1 MRSVVWLYL
10 FLFVAFF
17 DLHAQYPILTPFAV
31 SLGAAPSFIGLMM
44 GLYSF
49 THLPGNILAG
59 YGVDRYGSRIFI
71 MWSLMGAGVLLI
83 LQAHVTDP
91 WQLLIVRSISGFVLA
106 FLSPACLAL
115 LARYAEDQVQ
125 QGKLMAGNG
134 LIHTLA
140 SVVSPAAGAYLVSK
154 LGFTMAFQALGIG
167 LLVIGA
173 LASVLIRPP
182 QYAKPAGGVAIA
194 KEATNE
200 LHSSQAGHNI
210 TAILTSAQEAPV
222 QPIPLRFFLLPL
234 AIACSQGILFFE
246 LPFAANALQSVVK
259 TGMLFTAVS
268 LGALFTLSLL
278 FLNRYS
284 AFLRTWLGS
293 FCLSILFFC
302 MAIDAPIPLYVTL
315 FLIGMTKGVTLPAL
329 SAHLLQLSGGA
340 RYGRIFS
347 TLSIAFSIGSFL
359 GPMLAGQLRSYVSP
373 FFIAFIILMAAV
385 TFIPWHRPWQAISS
399 SSKLQ
404 RT

>member
-49 THLPGNILAG
+49 THLPGNLLAG

-167 LLVIGA
+167 LLIIGA

-182 QYAKPAGGVAIA
+182 QYAKPQS
-194 KEATNE
+194 N
-200 LHSSQAGHNI
+200 QAGHEIN
-210 TAILTSAQEAPV
+210 AAQTSAQAAPV

-246 LPFAANALQSVVK
+246 LPFAANALHSVVK

-293 FCLSILFFC
+293 FCLALLFFC
-302 MAIDAPIPLYVTL
+302 MAIDTPIPLYVTL

-373 FFIAFIILMAAV
+373 FFIAFIILMTAI
-385 TFIPWHRPWQAISS
+385 TFMPWYRPWQAITVN
-399 SSKLQ
+399 SKLQ